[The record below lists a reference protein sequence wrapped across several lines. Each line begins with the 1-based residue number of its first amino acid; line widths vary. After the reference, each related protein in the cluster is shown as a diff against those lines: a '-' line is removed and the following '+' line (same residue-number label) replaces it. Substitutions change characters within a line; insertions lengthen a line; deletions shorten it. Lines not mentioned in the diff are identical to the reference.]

1 MLLLAPFLDK
11 LSLKSGNKCSDNLK
25 KLQFH
30 IFKVSNIS
38 SQDDMTFILKE
49 K

>member
-1 MLLLAPFLDK
+1 MLLWAPFLDK
-11 LSLKSGNKCSDNLK
+11 LSLKAGNKCSDNLK
-25 KLQFH
+25 SFSF
-30 IFKVSNIS
+30 IFSKASNIS